1 MDMHSSRL
9 GVILCV
15 SLSPVQNLVEV
26 SIYPH
31 FGRARCFAIYEIY
44 DDSIKMLAVEKNPIA
59 SIEYG
64 GGRGRAII
72 DMLLRYGVEG
82 VIVYEIGSSAF
93 YRLREAGAR
102 IFLVDRIM
110 NIEEAV
116 RLFKE
121 GRLREAS
128 KPVERD

>member
-1 MDMHSSRL
+1 MRIAIPCTESSGSL
-9 GVILCV
+9 YV
-15 SLSPVQNLVEV
+15 S
-26 SIYPH
+26 PH
-31 FGRARCFAIYEIY
+31 FGRAQCFAIYEIY
-44 DDSIKMLAVEKNPIA
+44 DDSIKMLAVEKNPVA
-59 SIEYG
+59 PMEYG
-64 GGRGRAII
+64 GGRGRVIV

-82 VIVYEIGSSAF
+82 AIVYEIGSGAF
-93 YRLREAGAR
+93 YRLHEAGVK

-110 NIEEAV
+110 NIEEAI